1 MSRRHIPGVWYEL
14 SARLSAAHSVI
25 GAFDYYNSSTL
36 QPEIIQRQL
45 DAMGDIANAAFE
57 LLNLCK
63 ADCEALEKALLEIPD
78 PPPGSL

>member
-1 MSRRHIPGVWYEL
+1 MSRKHIPSVWYDL
-14 SARLSAAHSVI
+14 SSRLRAAHTVI
-25 GAFDYYNSSTL
+25 GAVDYYNSSTV
-36 QPEIIQRQL
+36 QPEIIQHQI
-45 DAMGDIANAAFE
+45 DAINDIANATFE